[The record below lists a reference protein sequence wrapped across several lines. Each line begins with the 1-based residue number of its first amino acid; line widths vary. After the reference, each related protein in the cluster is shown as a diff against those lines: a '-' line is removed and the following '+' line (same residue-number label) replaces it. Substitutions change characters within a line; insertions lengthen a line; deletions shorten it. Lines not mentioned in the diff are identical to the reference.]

1 MKNFAKFYCSLFLAI
16 CFLPPTLFAQEKPAK
31 VKDVEEMK
39 IPEYWDHFTI
49 MVWQLGHNAK
59 AKKEL
64 YEKVNLNAF
73 HIDRSS
79 KELADF
85 SKEHKWPFYVDH
97 TADKG
102 YLYLSGKKG
111 KLNFTSG
118 ELQVRPNSLVDPV
131 AIGEMKDYIK
141 KNINVVKHAY
151 PLAYALDDE
160 ISTASFCTPVE
171 VDVHPIA
178 LQQYRTFLAEI
189 YQNNIAKLNAQ
200 YESDFKTFEEVYPK
214 TFNDFR
220 LQVTP
225 NNFGKINLSHWAD
238 WRSYMDNYFADC
250 LKDLTHYANSIDP
263 RPCGFVGGQGPTAFG
278 GYDWR
283 KLSKSVQ
290 WVEAYESGGNNEIIR
305 SFWGQKRPLLKTFF
319 AGKEFSEQKVWFLWY
334 YLCHGNRGV
343 IVWPSEM
350 FNEDKTDVSEGYK
363 KMAPTFK
370 EVQGDV
376 SKLIIDSEF
385 QYDKV
390 AIYYS
395 QPSIQVTW
403 CMDSQSHGTT
413 WPNRKSSIDNN
424 LSSSHLS
431 RMGWSKALEDIGI
444 QSKFIHIDHL
454 LSGELEKQ
462 GFKVLILNRVLALS
476 DAEAEKITEF
486 VKKGGTVIAD
496 HLCGIFDEH
505 GKSRSVGALDSLFGV
520 KHDLSKGI
528 LNGKTTTEVDAEI
541 DYGPLNDKNWIGLDA
556 PKYEDVAVVE
566 LGLKATTGK
575 AKSSVA
581 GTDVVV
587 QNIVEKGNAI
597 YLNLSTIGFY
607 KARGKGQGKAF
618 TAFLKSIL
626 AENDVISKIELLEN
640 GKQPYLLE
648 SIFWK
653 KDKKN
658 ILCVLRNLSQGS
670 SIVGDEVV
678 EGNLGIQ
685 NIKVTIKLKAPVKNF
700 KNERTQKVYG
710 DGQQFEVE
718 FMPYEAGIFSFD

>member
-1 MKNFAKFYCSLFLAI
+1 MKKFAKFYCSLFLAI

-131 AIGEMKDYIK
+131 AIGEMKNYIK

-225 NNFGKINLSHWAD
+225 TTLGKINLSHWAD

-350 FNEDKTDVSEGYK
+350 FNADKTDISEGFK

-431 RMGWSKALEDIGI
+431 RMGWSKALEDIGV

-541 DYGPLNDKNWIGLDA
+541 DYGSLNDKNWIGLDA

-648 SIFWK
+648 TIFWK

-658 ILCVLRNLSQGS
+658 ILCILRNLSQGS

-678 EGNLGIQ
+678 EGDLGIQ

>member
-1 MKNFAKFYCSLFLAI
+1 MIKNLSKFFFLLSLFFGLA
-16 CFLPPTLFAQEKPAK
+16 FNANHAQETTK
-31 VKDVEEMK
+31 VKDVEDMK

-64 YEKVNLNAF
+64 YEKVNLNSF

-85 SKEHKWPFYVDH
+85 SKENKWPFYVDH

-111 KLNFTSG
+111 KLNFASG

-178 LQQYRTFLAEI
+178 LQQYRAYLTEI
-189 YQNNIAKLNAQ
+189 YQNDIKKLNAQ
-200 YESDFKTFEEVYPK
+200 YESDFKTFGEIYPK
-214 TFNDFR
+214 TFNDY
-220 LQVTP
+220 LTQVTP
-225 NNFGKINLSHWAD
+225 TGFGKMNLSHWAD

-250 LKDLTHYANSIDP
+250 LKDLTHYANSIDQ

-319 AGKEFSEQKVWFLWY
+319 TGKEYSDQKVWFLWY

-350 FNEDKTDVSEGYK
+350 FNADKTDVTEGYK

-403 CMDSQSHGTT
+403 CMDSVSHGKT

-424 LSSSHLS
+424 LSTSQLT

-444 QSKFIHIDHL
+444 QSKFIHLDHL
-454 LSGELEKQ
+454 LNGELEKQ

-476 DAEAEKITEF
+476 DAEAAKITEF

-520 KHDLSKGI
+520 TRDLSKGI
-528 LNGKTTTEVDAEI
+528 LNGKTATEVDAEI
-541 DYGPLNDKNWIGLDA
+541 DYGNLSDKNWMGLEA
-556 PKYEDVAVVE
+556 PKYLDVAVFE

-575 AKSSVA
+575 ALSSVS

-587 QNIVEKGNAI
+587 KNIVEKGNAI

-607 KARGKGQGKAF
+607 KVRGKGQGKSF
-618 TAFLKSIL
+618 TTFLKSLL
-626 AENDVISKIELLEN
+626 AEYDVVPKIELLEN
-640 GKQPYLLE
+640 GKSPYLLE

-653 KDKKN
+653 KEKKN
-658 ILCVLRNLSQGS
+658 ILCIFRNLSQGS
-670 SIVGDEVV
+670 SITGDEVV

-685 NIKVTIKLKAPVKNF
+685 NIKVTINLKAPVKNF
-700 KNERTQKVYG
+700 KNERTQKSYG
-710 DGQQFEVE
+710 DGQKFEVE

>member
-1 MKNFAKFYCSLFLAI
+1 MKKKITKIFCLLYIAFCVLTPSN
-16 CFLPPTLFAQEKPAK
+16 FAQEVTK
-31 VKDVEEMK
+31 VKDVEDMK

-85 SKEHKWPFYVDH
+85 SKENKWPFYVDH

-178 LQQYRTFLAEI
+178 LQQYRAFLAGI
-189 YQNNIAKLNAQ
+189 YQNDIKKLNAQ

-220 LQVTP
+220 SQVTP
-225 NNFGKINLSHWAD
+225 TNFGKINLSHWAD

-250 LKDLTHYANSIDP
+250 LKDLTHYANSIDQ

-283 KLSKSVQ
+283 KISKSVQ

-319 AGKEFSEQKVWFLWY
+319 TGKEFSEQKVWFLWY

-350 FNEDKTDVSEGYK
+350 FNADKTDVSEGYK

-403 CMDSQSHGTT
+403 CMDAVSHGTT

-424 LSSSHLS
+424 LSTSQLT

-444 QSKFIHIDHL
+444 QSKFIHQDHL
-454 LSGELEKQ
+454 LAGELEKQ
-462 GFKVLILNRVLALS
+462 GFKILILNRVLALS
-476 DAEAEKITEF
+476 DAEAEKIIDF

-505 GKSRSVGALDSLFGV
+505 GKSRNIGALDSLFGV
-520 KHDLSKGI
+520 KRDLSKGI
-528 LNGKTTTEVDAEI
+528 LNGKTATEVDAEI
-541 DYGPLNDKNWIGLDA
+541 DYGSLSDKNWIGLEA
-556 PKYEDVAVVE
+556 PKYQDVAVFE

-575 AKSSVA
+575 PQSSVS
-581 GTDVVV
+581 GTDVVIK
-587 QNIVEKGNAI
+587 NIVEKGNAI

-607 KARGKGQGKAF
+607 KTRGKGLGKPF
-618 TAFLKSIL
+618 TAFLKSLL
-626 AENDVISKIELLEN
+626 AEYDVVPKIELLEN
-640 GKQPYLLE
+640 GKSPYLLE

-653 KDKKN
+653 KEKKN
-658 ILCVLRNLSQGS
+658 ILCIFRNLSQGS
-670 SIVGDEVV
+670 SITGDEIV

-700 KNERTQKVYG
+700 KNERTQKNYG

-718 FMPYEAGIFSFD
+718 FMPYEAGIFSFE